1 MRGGELHTE
10 PPTARFTYHI
20 LKEYEMAEE
29 KSLNIEGLVAR
40 RDKQSQVISSIV
52 SDVNNLQTALEQRQ
66 QQLQLNQGALL
77 QLNLLLEE
85 LGVSSGTNDI
95 GGEPVGDIPV
105 INTDS
110 TVVGDEMVYS
120 DDVEV
125 TVTQ

>member
-29 KSLNIEGLVAR
+29 KSLNIEGIVAR

-85 LGVSSGTNDI
+85 LGVSS
-95 GGEPVGDIPV
+95 VGDIPV